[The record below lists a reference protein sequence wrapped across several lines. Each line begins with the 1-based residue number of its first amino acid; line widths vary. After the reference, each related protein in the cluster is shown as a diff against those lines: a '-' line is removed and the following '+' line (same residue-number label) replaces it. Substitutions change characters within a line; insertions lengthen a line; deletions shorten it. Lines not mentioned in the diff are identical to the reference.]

1 LQGLSLSR
9 ELLLSSIAAVT
20 VVLLHAFPLDE
31 RMWAPQVDALAG
43 YDVVAPRLY
52 GRGPSLD
59 EWAAEI
65 LEDVSG
71 PFTAVGASIGG
82 YVALAMARQ
91 APERVRGLLLAGSR
105 ARTDSPERR
114 AYRDELI
121 QELREHGV
129 PPDMET
135 TARAEELVAATEAL
149 RDRSDAT
156 DVIRSFRG
164 PFVLAVGD
172 RDELLP
178 VEEARAIVELAPNG
192 RLEVFRGAGHIPS
205 VEEPE
210 EFNAVLLDLV
220 ARAGEPAA

>member
-1 LQGLSLSR
+1 
-9 ELLLSSIAAVT
+9 VT

-31 RMWAPQVDALAG
+31 GMWAAQVDALAG

-52 GRGPSLD
+52 ARGPSFH
-59 EWAAEI
+59 EWAAAI
-65 LEDVSG
+65 LDELNGQV
-71 PFTAVGASIGG
+71 TAVGASMGG
-82 YVALAMARQ
+82 YVALAMARR
-91 APERVRGLLLAGSR
+91 APERVQGLLLAGSR
-105 ARTDSPERR
+105 AGTDSPERR

-135 TARAEELVAATEAL
+135 TGRAEELVAATEAL

-156 DVIRSFRG
+156 EVIRSFRG

-178 VEEARAIVELAPNG
+178 VDEARAIVELPPNG

-205 VEEPE
+205 VEQPE

-220 ARAGEPAA
+220 ARAGEPAPNPGVRPR